1 MVLKRLLILILVV
14 LITTNAQGGY
24 KDWPGYGNTAT
35 RHSITVDGPDII
47 DENNLQWDANTS
59 PQGLAEFEFE
69 GATGPVVYNGTV
81 YAYAKYLEPNELSY
95 GGYDQTASQVIAYLA
110 DSGQLLWTTV
120 IDMAVYGS
128 WSSPVID
135 AKNNNVLIPSG
146 SKVFALDAST
156 GEIRWSVELEKI
168 VINASVCVASGIS
181 HARAFITDYD
191 GFGTTGKLYSIN
203 LDPCEPNNPYQP
215 GQIVWSDTLGSTS
228 GNTPAYKNGKVYV
241 AGNMDAESF
250 YGAVYAYDAQA
261 GGAVRLWR
269 TTDSNFEGFT
279 GGITVT
285 KEDFVYTACYDW
297 AQEAEDNSALCKI
310 DCNDGRIVWITQTER
325 TSSMPLVVGDRI
337 YISGGFEGWGSR
349 PKVEA
354 YQDLGDSVVKLWETP
369 ADMVVGGWSNQPA
382 YANGKLYVGAIP
394 LGGNYFGAYTELYVL
409 NVSIDVNDPNFV
421 IAHYVDR
428 ACGNSPA
435 VTYDSLYTIGYGGLL
450 KFHQP
455 ALLADIC
462 KDNKVDF
469 YDLAELAA
477 IWLYD
482 GPIGVNRADLNL
494 DGRIDFTD
502 FSLLAE
508 SWYGEL
514 N

>member
-135 AKNNNVLIPSG
+135 AKNDNVIIASG
-146 SKVFALDAST
+146 DKVFSLDAETGAIKWST
-156 GEIRWSVELEKI
+156 QLEKI

-203 LDPCEPNNPYQP
+203 LDPCKPNNPYQP

-261 GGAVRLWR
+261 G
-269 TTDSNFEGFT
+269 S
-279 GGITVT
+279 
-285 KEDFVYTACYDW
+285 
-297 AQEAEDNSALCKI
+297 CKI
-310 DCNDGRIVWITQTER
+310 
-325 TSSMPLVVGDRI
+325 M
-337 YISGGFEGWGSR
+337 
-349 PKVEA
+349 
-354 YQDLGDSVVKLWETP
+354 
-369 ADMVVGGWSNQPA
+369 AD
-382 YANGKLYVGAIP
+382 
-394 LGGNYFGAYTELYVL
+394 
-409 NVSIDVNDPNFV
+409 
-421 IAHYVDR
+421 
-428 ACGNSPA
+428 
-435 VTYDSLYTIGYGGLL
+435 
-450 KFHQP
+450 
-455 ALLADIC
+455 
-462 KDNKVDF
+462 
-469 YDLAELAA
+469 
-477 IWLYD
+477 
-482 GPIGVNRADLNL
+482 NRLE
-494 DGRIDFTD
+494 F
-502 FSLLAE
+502 
-508 SWYGEL
+508 
-514 N
+514 

>member
-81 YAYAKYLEPNELSY
+81 YAYAKYLEPNDLSY

-135 AKNNNVLIPSG
+135 AKNDNVIIASG
-146 SKVFALDAST
+146 DKVFSLDAETGAIKWST
-156 GEIRWSVELEKI
+156 QLEKI
-168 VINASVCVASGIS
+168 VVNASVCIAADLPY
-181 HARAFITDYD
+181 ARAFITDYAY
-191 GFGTTGKLYSIN
+191 FTGGKFYCIN
-203 LDPCEPNNPYQP
+203 LDANEPNNPYQP
-215 GQIVWSDTLGSTS
+215 GEIIWSDILGATC
-228 GNTPAYKNGKVYV
+228 GNSPAYKNDVVYV
-241 AGNMDAESF
+241 SSNSGS
-250 YGAVYAYDAQA
+250 VYAYDAKSTSAVKIWQA
-261 GGAVRLWR
+261 S
-269 TTDSNFEGFT
+269 DPNFEGFT

-409 NVSIDVNDPNFV
+409 NVSIDVNAPNFV

-428 ACGNSPA
+428 TCGNSPA